1 MSRGNLIW
9 IAEADD
15 FADPEFLA
23 AVTKPFRDNNT
34 VLSYCQSRQVDE
46 NSCVLANDYVE
57 YVSDVDQAL
66 WRNDYNR
73 PGRVEI
79 EEALSVKNTIPNVSG
94 VVFRRDALMEVLEAH
109 LEEMVALR
117 NAADWL
123 CYLRMMTKGSVNF
136 TSRSLNNHRRHQRST
151 TLSAS
156 ASDRRHLEEIV
167 RMQQLAAGLAT
178 VSPERKA
185 AGRRWSE
192 SVAKQF
198 GIVPDKEMW
207 VTVSDAEDRTG
218 QPFEEK
224 LGSE

>member
-1 MSRGNLIW
+1 MSQGELVW

-23 AVTKPFRDNNT
+23 EVTKSFLDKNT

-46 NSCVLANDYVE
+46 NSHVLANDYIQ
-57 YVSDVDQAL
+57 YVSDVDQVL
-66 WRNDYNR
+66 WRSDYNR
-73 PGRVEI
+73 PGLVEI
-79 EEALSVKNTIPNVSG
+79 EDALSVKNTIPNVSA
-94 VVFRRDALMEVLEAH
+94 VVFRRDALMEVLETH
-109 LEEMVALR
+109 LDEMTALR

-123 CYLRMMTKGSVNF
+123 CYLRIMTKGSVNF
-136 TSRSLNNHRRHQRST
+136 TARSLNNHRRHQRST

-156 ASDRRHLEEIV
+156 ASDQRHLEEIIT
-167 RMQQLAAGLAT
+167 MQHLAANLAT

-198 GIVPDKEMW
+198 GIVPDKEIW